1 MKINIVSLLRD
12 VRLKALFRLT
22 VLAAA
27 VGAAVILHGPA
38 LAPDVL
44 ATESVDTQT
53 PAELL
58 GMTSGNEEID
68 RMILET
74 GVKHGVDPKLIYFV
88 IQQESRFK
96 VTAKSGKNA
105 QGLMQMIPAT
115 AERFKVTD
123 IYDPAQNI
131 EGGVKYLRW
140 LLKRFDGN
148 VNLALAGYN
157 AGEGAVERCGN
168 KVPDYQETKNYVAKI
183 TKNYG
188 KTYHP
193 ILPPEQARVEFGLA
207 DVVVATE

>member
-22 VLAAA
+22 VMSLAIAT
-27 VGAAVILHGPA
+27 AVILHGPA

-44 ATESVDTQT
+44 ATESGDIQT
-53 PAELL
+53 PAEVL
-58 GMTSGNEEID
+58 GMTSGSEEID
-68 RMILET
+68 RMILEA
-74 GVKHGVDPKLIYFV
+74 GVRHGVDPKLIYFV

-157 AGEGAVERCGN
+157 AGEGAVERNGN
-168 KVPDYQETKNYVAKI
+168 KVPDYQETKN
-183 TKNYG
+183 
-188 KTYHP
+188 
-193 ILPPEQARVEFGLA
+193 
-207 DVVVATE
+207 